1 VQCSFHK
8 GYGFFPGTGHVG
20 DIGEGPGR
28 GYSVNV
34 PFYVRLLTPEHQQWV
49 PCANLTVIDAPDHQQ
64 LVYQFCCRCIMN
76 ILLAPAAVV
85 HKVQLALEQHP
96 YSTLPEYVMSTIY
109 LKSWTR
115 IGHIVSMPCC
125 CA

>member
-1 VQCSFHK
+1 MFPILKIDNFGHHGKRPSSAIVCPIGAVQCSFHK

-49 PCANLTVIDAPDHQQ
+49 PCANVETVIDAPDHQQ

-96 YSTLPEYVMSTIY
+96 
-109 LKSWTR
+109 
-115 IGHIVSMPCC
+115 
-125 CA
+125 